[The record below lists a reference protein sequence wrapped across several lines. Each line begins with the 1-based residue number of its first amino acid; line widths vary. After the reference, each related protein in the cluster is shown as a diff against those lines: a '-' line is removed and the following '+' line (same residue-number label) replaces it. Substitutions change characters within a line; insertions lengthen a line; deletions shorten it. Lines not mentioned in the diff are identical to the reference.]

1 MQTLST
7 LPIHRVHTLMEF
19 KKLLRPLAIGAILA
33 ALVFTA
39 HQRGLLD
46 VAELKSLDLRFQ
58 IRGPVA
64 PKLAIVIVGI
74 DQDSFDELN
83 LPWPW
88 PRTLHAELIRK
99 LSRGKP
105 KLLVFDVLFTEPKP
119 NPREDQ
125 ALADA
130 IKEAGN
136 VVLAAEHTQ
145 VASDFGPRSRL
156 SLPIPL
162 IREHALGY
170 GAVNLVTDRDGII
183 RSGLLVLPFQEKY
196 FPGLAFQVYRSADN
210 QLSPDQ
216 RISPRPYL
224 INFRGPARTYPI
236 VPYYRV
242 LRDEID
248 PAFFRDKIVLIGA
261 LAPSLHD
268 VFPTPFSA
276 SRYTAGVEIQA
287 NFIDTLAANN
297 PIIPISPWQHSVIF
311 IFLSTA
317 AIWASVHFHPLRA
330 TGTVL
335 SLNALYGFAALYAF
349 SFHHLWMPV
358 VPIVLGTILS
368 YGGIILDHYVRE
380 QKERMRTRAM
390 LNKYVSSDV
399 AEELLKRRESLG
411 LEGKRR
417 HITVLFSDIRGFTSI
432 SEQIGPEQV
441 VSLLSDYLGRVSH
454 IVFKHGGTIDKF
466 IGDAVFA
473 IFGAPKSHGDD
484 AARAIQTGI
493 ELIEL
498 VEALAPKWTEII
510 GRPLKVGVG
519 INSGEAV
526 IGSIGSE
533 IRSDFTAIGDT
544 VNLGARLEALTK
556 ELGVP
561 MLVSEHTA
569 AELKGAIPL
578 RPLRQ
583 VKVQGRDAAILVYCP
598 ESLMHGES
606 EHAADMTGPYIQQHK

>member
-1 MQTLST
+1 
-7 LPIHRVHTLMEF
+7 I
-19 KKLLRPLAIGAILA
+19 
-33 ALVFTA
+33 
-39 HQRGLLD
+39 
-46 VAELKSLDLRFQ
+46 
-58 IRGPVA
+58 
-64 PKLAIVIVGI
+64 
-74 DQDSFDELN
+74 
-83 LPWPW
+83 
-88 PRTLHAELIRK
+88 
-99 LSRGKP
+99 
-105 KLLVFDVLFTEPKP
+105 
-119 NPREDQ
+119 
-125 ALADA
+125 
-130 IKEAGN
+130 
-136 VVLAAEHTQ
+136 
-145 VASDFGPRSRL
+145 
-156 SLPIPL
+156 
-162 IREHALGY
+162 
-170 GAVNLVTDRDGII
+170 
-183 RSGLLVLPFQEKY
+183 
-196 FPGLAFQVYRSADN
+196 
-210 QLSPDQ
+210 
-216 RISPRPYL
+216 
-224 INFRGPARTYPI
+224 
-236 VPYYRV
+236 
-242 LRDEID
+242 
-248 PAFFRDKIVLIGA
+248 
-261 LAPSLHD
+261 
-268 VFPTPFSA
+268 
-276 SRYTAGVEIQA
+276 
-287 NFIDTLAANN
+287 
-297 PIIPISPWQHSVIF
+297 
-311 IFLSTA
+311 
-317 AIWASVHFHPLRA
+317 HFHPFRA
-330 TGTVL
+330 TGTVAG
-335 SLNALYGFAALYAF
+335 LNALYGFAALYAF
-349 SFHHLWMPV
+349 SFHQLWMPV

-493 ELIEL
+493 EMIEL
-498 VEALAPKWTEII
+498 VEALAPRWTEII

-526 IGSIGSE
+526 VGSIGSE

-561 MLVSEHTA
+561 MLVSEYTA

-606 EHAADMTGPYIQQHK
+606 EHAADTTGPYIQQHK

>member
-1 MQTLST
+1 
-7 LPIHRVHTLMEF
+7 
-19 KKLLRPLAIGAILA
+19 
-33 ALVFTA
+33 
-39 HQRGLLD
+39 
-46 VAELKSLDLRFQ
+46 
-58 IRGPVA
+58 
-64 PKLAIVIVGI
+64 
-74 DQDSFDELN
+74 
-83 LPWPW
+83 
-88 PRTLHAELIRK
+88 
-99 LSRGKP
+99 
-105 KLLVFDVLFTEPKP
+105 
-119 NPREDQ
+119 
-125 ALADA
+125 
-130 IKEAGN
+130 
-136 VVLAAEHTQ
+136 
-145 VASDFGPRSRL
+145 
-156 SLPIPL
+156 
-162 IREHALGY
+162 
-170 GAVNLVTDRDGII
+170 
-183 RSGLLVLPFQEKY
+183 
-196 FPGLAFQVYRSADN
+196 
-210 QLSPDQ
+210 
-216 RISPRPYL
+216 
-224 INFRGPARTYPI
+224 
-236 VPYYRV
+236 V
-242 LRDEID
+242 LRDEIE
-248 PAFFRDKIVLIGA
+248 PGFFRDKIVLVGA
-261 LAPSLHD
+261 LSPSLHD

-276 SRYTAGVEIQA
+276 SQYTAGVEIQA
-287 NFIDTLAANN
+287 NFVETLAAKDSIARF
-297 PIIPISPWQHSVIF
+297 PGWGHSALF
-311 IFLSTA
+311 FFLSGI
-317 AIWASVHFHPLRA
+317 AIWASIHFHPFRA
-330 TGTVL
+330 TATVVG
-335 SLNALYGFAALYAF
+335 LNALYGFAALYTF

-358 VPIVLGTILS
+358 VPIVLGTILC

-473 IFGAPKSHGDD
+473 IFGAPKSYGDD

-493 ELIEL
+493 EMIEL
-498 VEALAPKWTEII
+498 VEALAPMWTEII
-510 GRPLKVGVG
+510 GRPLKIGVG

-561 MLVSEHTA
+561 MLISEYTA

-583 VKVQGRDAAILVYCP
+583 VKVQGREAAILVYCP

-606 EHAADMTGPYIQQHK
+606 EHATDTTGPYIQQHK